1 MDIIRSLWT
10 MDGAWSPERH
20 EAAVAW
26 FSGHQLGYIL
36 QNGVIP
42 DWFHGII
49 TRKAAED
56 LLSPKPAG
64 YFLIRVSES
73 RIGYT
78 LSYRAQDRCRHFMID
93 VLPDNHY
100 MVVGEEIWHMSLQD
114 LVAYHR
120 RVPILPF
127 NELITVACGQA
138 SKDKVDYAELIFSR
152 RDHPTHG
159 HSTAPT
165 SPPQWDS
172 NVSPAADEDIPPAL
186 PYRSTTTNN
195 EDLNQNTNASP
206 APAVCCPPRLYPCL
220 QAELGAVSVQ
230 NVVQTAKPVPLPRT
244 KHCVST
250 TQVDHPP
257 ELPARDSLEHRKVQP
272 CRSING
278 LEDIRAASN
287 GGPLTHP
294 GTQNVDPHQ
303 MKNQDAKSV
312 INFTQLKK
320 KFQKMRGASEEHTYA
335 EISSDV
341 DGQNLLSPELGNKD
355 GNRVASE
362 NEYQELPGESFNV
375 KPTSKTSLSSGSVS
389 ESEQSLPSE
398 YQPPPAFA
406 PGY

>member
-1 MDIIRSLWT
+1 

-26 FSGHQLGYIL
+26 FSGYQLGYIL

-127 NELITVACGQA
+127 NELITVACGQ
-138 SKDKVDYAELIFSR
+138 
-152 RDHPTHG
+152 
-159 HSTAPT
+159 
-165 SPPQWDS
+165 
-172 NVSPAADEDIPPAL
+172 
-186 PYRSTTTNN
+186 
-195 EDLNQNTNASP
+195 
-206 APAVCCPPRLYPCL
+206 
-220 QAELGAVSVQ
+220 
-230 NVVQTAKPVPLPRT
+230 VQTAKPVPLPRT

-257 ELPARDSLEHRKVQP
+257 ELPARDSLEHRK
-272 CRSING
+272 
-278 LEDIRAASN
+278 
-287 GGPLTHP
+287 
-294 GTQNVDPHQ
+294 
-303 MKNQDAKSV
+303 
-312 INFTQLKK
+312 LKK